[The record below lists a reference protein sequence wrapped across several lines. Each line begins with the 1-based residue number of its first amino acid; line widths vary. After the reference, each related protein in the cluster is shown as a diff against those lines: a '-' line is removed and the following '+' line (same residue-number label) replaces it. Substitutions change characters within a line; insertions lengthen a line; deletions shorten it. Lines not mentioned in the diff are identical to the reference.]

1 MKKSAFLVLT
11 TLLAAASAR
20 AQTIG
25 AVASPATRATQVPDR
40 AAEQQAANQTQRL
53 ADEVGLTAAQQP
65 RVRQIFLT
73 TRRDMDAARTQATAS
88 GNSQGLRAAM
98 QTARAKAD
106 TELRAVLTP
115 AQFAKYQQIMAA
127 RISQLHTTVQTN

>member
-1 MKKSAFLVLT
+1 MEKSAFLILAA
-11 TLLAAASAR
+11 LLAAASAP

-25 AVASPATRATQVPDR
+25 AAASPATRATQAPDR

-53 ADEVGLTAAQQP
+53 AGEVGLTAAQQP

-73 TRRDMDAARTQATAS
+73 TRRDMDAARAQATAS
-88 GNSQGLRAAM
+88 GDSQGLRAAM
-98 QTARAKAD
+98 QAARAKAD
-106 TELRAVLTP
+106 TELRTVLTP

-127 RISQLHTTVQTN
+127 RISQLHTTMQTN